1 MKAASGRRRASHGGH
16 GASGDTDPNWS
27 DVVLLCHCEGTDE
40 GTTFTD
46 DSDSAHSLTAVGN
59 ANTEADQYKWGSTSA
74 QGDGFGDKITAP
86 DGTDF
91 RFTTSGGAYTIEM
104 WVRLNSLAATNVYF
118 GRSTGVS
125 GWRSGDGI
133 HYLLFSQSS
142 TMYYQFWTSGTS
154 PNTVSGSISGKSANT
169 WYHIA
174 ASYDGTTHELYFD
187 GTRLGTSTATL
198 NNPGTSSY
206 TVAFG
211 GSGVSGHTFSGYI
224 DDVRVTN
231 GTGRYTGATITVP
244 TGPFP
249 DS

>member
-1 MKAASGRRRASHGGH
+1 MNLILPNRRKFHGGH
-16 GASGDTDPNWS
+16 GAAGGDPNWS
-27 DVVLLCHCEGTDE
+27 DVVLLCHCEGADE

-46 DSDSAHSLTAVGN
+46 DSNSAHSLTAVGN

-74 QGDGFGDKITAP
+74 QGDGNGDKITAP

-91 RFTTSGGAYTIEM
+91 RVTSSTPYTIEM
-104 WVRLNSLAATNVYF
+104 WVRLNSLAATNVMF

-125 GWRSGDGI
+125 GWRATDGI
-133 HYLLFSQSS
+133 HYLLFSASS
-142 TMYYQFWTSGTS
+142 TMYYQFWTTGTS
-154 PNTVSGSISGKSANT
+154 PNTISGSISGKSANT
-169 WYHIA
+169 WYHVAI
-174 ASYDGTTHELYFD
+174 SFNGTTHELYFD
-187 GTRLGTSTATL
+187 GTRLGISNATL
-198 NNPGTSSY
+198 NNPGTSGY

-211 GSGVSGHTFSGYI
+211 GSGVFSHSFAGYI
-224 DDVRVTN
+224 DDVRFTN